1 MGHESPIEPWLP
13 LTTCSACESQSSW
26 LHANKTMKTTG
37 RKRQSP
43 QALPLEVDN
52 STGHNTPTSL
62 RLGWKQDRLQP
73 PEECFLLTSSSIEPM
88 SQVGQSTYRPG
99 NQRKSVGPLQGHP
112 HHLGMSLAHFI
123 CYHIPIHVHRSSDVR
138 MAHELLLNGDRRSG
152 GIQPRAVGVS

>member
-88 SQVGQSTYRPG
+88 SQERCVAHVSGPDLVKMVGAIGFEPMTST
-99 NQRKSVGPLQGHP
+99 V
-112 HHLGMSLAHFI
+112 
-123 CYHIPIHVHRSSDVR
+123 
-138 MAHELLLNGDRRSG
+138 
-152 GIQPRAVGVS
+152 

>member
-37 RKRQSP
+37 RKRQNP

-62 RLGWKQDRLQP
+62 RLGWTQDRLQP
-73 PEECFLLTSSSIEPM
+73 PEECFLLTSSR
-88 SQVGQSTYRPG
+88 GQIRRSPPFPCSSLG
-99 NQRKSVGPLQGHP
+99 GPW
-112 HHLGMSLAHFI
+112 SLKFL
-123 CYHIPIHVHRSSDVR
+123 PD
-138 MAHELLLNGDRRSG
+138 GDRDHFYGDREHDTMRG
-152 GIQPRAVGVS
+152 WNTAHHDHLPPGLRNRDRLPP